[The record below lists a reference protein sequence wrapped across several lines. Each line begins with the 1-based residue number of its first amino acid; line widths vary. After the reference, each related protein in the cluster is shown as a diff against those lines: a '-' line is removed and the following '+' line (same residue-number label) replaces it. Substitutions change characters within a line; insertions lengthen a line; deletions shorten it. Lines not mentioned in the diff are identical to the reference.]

1 MQKHRFNIKRLF
13 AWLKIW
19 LMVFLMHFGA
29 TVAVGVTGMR
39 LYGEAATSDIGLLVV
54 CTISTAIIV
63 WLLLSTVR
71 INRG

>member
-1 MQKHRFNIKRLF
+1 MQKHRFDIKKLF
-13 AWLKIW
+13 AWLRIW

-29 TVAVGVTGMR
+29 TVAVGVTGMW
-39 LYGEAATSDIGLLVV
+39 LCGEAATSGVGLLAVWI
-54 CTISTAIIV
+54 ISTAIIV